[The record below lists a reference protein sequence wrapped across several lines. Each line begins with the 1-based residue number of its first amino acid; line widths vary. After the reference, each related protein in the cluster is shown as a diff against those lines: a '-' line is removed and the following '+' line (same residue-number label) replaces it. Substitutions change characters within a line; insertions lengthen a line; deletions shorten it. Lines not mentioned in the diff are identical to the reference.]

1 MARIGD
7 SRLVYGTTD
16 QTWGYIQSIKVE
28 ETAEKAIG
36 KNGQGNTVAVEF
48 FNAGEQK
55 VSGSYYYLTGM
66 EGGPATN
73 VGTGVAVTV
82 AEAGGAVYIEKV
94 TNTYQMGDWRV
105 VDFEGT
111 FYPHLVNS

>member
-16 QTWGYIQSIKVE
+16 QTWGYVQMVKVE
-28 ETAEKAIG
+28 ETSEKATA
-36 KNGQGNTVAVEF
+36 KNGGGDTVAVEF

-66 EGGPATN
+66 TGGPATE
-73 VGTGVAVTV
+73 VGTGTAVTV
-82 AEAGGAVYIEKV
+82 SEAGGDVYIDKV
-94 TNTYQMGDWRV
+94 GNTYQMGDWQV

-111 FYPHLVNS
+111 YYPHLVNS